1 MSQSK
6 ILRIINSH
14 VTRYLID
21 TQIFI
26 WFVEG
31 DERISKNIKSLLSDD
46 RNQVF
51 YSAASAWEMAIKV
64 SIKKLK
70 FREPLADIVNRHC
83 PSDFD
88 LLPIRLSDVLSV
100 EKLPLHHR
108 DPFDR
113 LLVAQAKNEDL
124 EIISTDKI
132 FDAYGVRRVG

>member
-1 MSQSK
+1 
-6 ILRIINSH
+6 
-14 VTRYLID
+14 
-21 TQIFI
+21 
-26 WFVEG
+26 
-31 DERISKNIKSLLSDD
+31 
-46 RNQVF
+46 
-51 YSAASAWEMAIKV
+51 MAIKV

-70 FREPLADIVNRHC
+70 FGEPLADIVNRHC

>member
-1 MSQSK
+1 
-6 ILRIINSH
+6 

-31 DERISKNIKSLLSDD
+31 DERISKNTKSLLSDD
-46 RNQVF
+46 RNKVF

-70 FREPLADIVNRHC
+70 FGEPLADIVNRHC

-88 LLPIRLSDVLSV
+88 FLPIRLSDVLSV